1 LPAPE
6 PHDELSDT
14 LLLGTPYKPIAK
26 LGQGGMGE
34 VVAAEHVALGKPV
47 VIKLLHRDLA
57 RQPHHIE
64 RMRVEAQTLARIA
77 HPNLVAVT
85 DFGQTP
91 EGRPYIVMERL
102 RGRTLKDE
110 LSARGH
116 LPLVEAVEDV
126 RQILAGLHAAHGLGL
141 VHRDVKLEN
150 LFICDADEKG
160 VRLMKVLDFGIAKVV
175 GQGAGNTP
183 LPSKYPTAEGVLL
196 GTPRF
201 LSPEQATGKPVD
213 VRTDVYSTGLVLY
226 MLLTGKGPFQDLKS
240 LAELLRAHAVVDP
253 PAPSKVAPQNI
264 PAEVDRV
271 VLKSL
276 SKRPEDRYQD
286 AAAFSTELAAAMD
299 RAKKPVRWEHTEP
312 LASSPK
318 AQRIAEVA
326 RAVMERAP
334 TQPVA
339 MPPGAVRQPPTA
351 AMVASPQQH
360 AHLAATAHMD
370 PTPNTPRPNRL
381 AATAPLDPGRHQALG
396 PATPFHGR
404 QSSPGPQSGQTQNPP
419 QNLAPNRAS
428 TPAALAVPRRS
439 SAAPLVV
446 LLMGLLVLAGIAAS
460 WFFVW
465 GRK

>member
-1 LPAPE
+1 MPVPE
-6 PHDELSDT
+6 DHDELSDT
-14 LLLGTPYKPIAK
+14 MLLGTPYKPVAR

-116 LPLVEAVEDV
+116 LPLAEAVEDV

-150 LFICDADEKG
+150 LFICDADAQG
-160 VRLMKVLDFGIAKVV
+160 MRLMKVLDFGIAKVM
-175 GQGAGNTP
+175 GQGVGNTP
-183 LPSKYPTAEGVLL
+183 QPSKYPTAEGVLL

-226 MLLTGKGPFQDLKS
+226 ALLTGKGPFQDIKS
-240 LAELLRAHAVVDP
+240 LTELLRAHAVVDP
-253 PAPSKVAPQNI
+253 PAPSTVAPQSVPVEI
-264 PAEVDRV
+264 DRV
-271 VLKSL
+271 VLKAL

-351 AMVASPQQH
+351 AMVASPQH
-360 AHLAATAHMD
+360 ASLAATAHMD
-370 PTPNTPRPNRL
+370 PNPNSPRPNRL
-381 AATAPLDPGRHQALG
+381 AATAPRDPGRSPLG
-396 PATPFHGR
+396 GAMPFQTGR
-404 QSSPGPQSGQTQNPP
+404 ASPITQQPP
-419 QNLAPNRAS
+419 QNLGPNRPSA
-428 TPAALAVPRRS
+428 PAPVAARRS
-439 SAAPLVV
+439 NAAPLVV
-446 LLMGLLVLAGIAAS
+446 MFLGLLFLAGIALS
-460 WFFVW
+460 WFFIW